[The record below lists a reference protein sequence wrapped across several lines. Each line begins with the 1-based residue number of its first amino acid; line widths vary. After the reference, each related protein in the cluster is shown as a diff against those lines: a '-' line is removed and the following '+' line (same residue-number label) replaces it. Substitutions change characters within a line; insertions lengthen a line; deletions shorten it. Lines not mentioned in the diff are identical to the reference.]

1 MRPIASIHS
10 LSASAGK
17 DSSTMALPAK
27 KPSVSSGSDIFQ
39 DVKVDRSEQPASLL
53 H

>member
-1 MRPIASIHS
+1 MRSIASIHS

-27 KPSVSSGSDIFQ
+27 KPSVSSGSDSFQ
-39 DVKVDRSEQPASLL
+39 DVKVDRSE
-53 H
+53 

>member
-1 MRPIASIHS
+1 MRSIESIHS

-27 KPSVSSGSDIFQ
+27 KPSVSSGSGVAWLYLFGGQ
-39 DVKVDRSEQPASLL
+39 MHSLAKE
-53 H
+53 